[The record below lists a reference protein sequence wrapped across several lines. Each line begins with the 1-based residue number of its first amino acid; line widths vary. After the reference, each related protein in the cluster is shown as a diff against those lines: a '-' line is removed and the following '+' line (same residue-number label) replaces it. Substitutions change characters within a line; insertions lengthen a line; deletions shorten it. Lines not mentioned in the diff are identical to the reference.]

1 MTFFYLK
8 LFLAVLNLLLSG
20 VWLGSIFIDKT
31 MGTYGAEW
39 QQYVWFF
46 FCLAVGLYL
55 LYNCIMSLMG
65 ENHV

>member
-20 VWLGSIFIDKT
+20 IWLGSIFIDKT

-55 LYNCIMSLMG
+55 LYNCIMSLL
-65 ENHV
+65 EKA

>member
-20 VWLGSIFIDKT
+20 LWLGSIFIDKT
-31 MGTYGAEW
+31 MGIYGVEW
-39 QQYVWFF
+39 QQYMWFF

-55 LYNCIMSLMG
+55 LYNCIMSLL
-65 ENHV
+65 ENAV

>member
-8 LFLAVLNLLLSG
+8 LFFAVLNLLLSG
-20 VWLGSIFIDKT
+20 IWLGSIFIDKT
-31 MGTYGAEW
+31 VGIHGVAW

-55 LYNCIMSLMG
+55 LYNCIMSLM
-65 ENHV
+65 ENVA

>member
-20 VWLGSIFIDKT
+20 LWLGSIFIDKT
-31 MGTYGAEW
+31 MGIYQTEW

-46 FCLAVGLYL
+46 FCLATGVYL
-55 LYNCIMSLMG
+55 LYTCIISLL
-65 ENHV
+65 EKA